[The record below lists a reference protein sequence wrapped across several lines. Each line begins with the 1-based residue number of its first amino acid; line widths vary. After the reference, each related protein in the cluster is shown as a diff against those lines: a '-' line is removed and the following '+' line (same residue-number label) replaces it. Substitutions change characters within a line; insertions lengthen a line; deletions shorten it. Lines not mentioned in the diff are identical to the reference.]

1 MNTKKYIAVYIKMF
15 MKMICLC
22 SCSCMLMLMPILML
36 MFMFAFVFRVR
47 AHAHAHARDH
57 VHILHSVVPVPA
69 FIPEFRVVFCLGYR
83 GILHTKFRE
92 IRQK

>member
-47 AHAHAHARDH
+47 AHAHARDH
-57 VHILHSVVPVPA
+57 VHILNSVVPVPA
-69 FIPEFRVVFCLGYR
+69 FIPEFRVVFCLGFR
-83 GILHTKFRE
+83 GILHTEFRE